1 MKTPI
6 TYYGGKQQLAKKI
19 ISLIPSHEIYCEPF
33 VGGGAVF
40 FQKEPSK
47 SEIINDINGELINF
61 YEVVQRDFSLLAQE
75 VIISL
80 HSRKLHHH
88 ARVVNENPDMFDRI
102 KRAWAVW
109 VLANSSFGASWDA
122 GWGYDAK
129 GQTTR
134 KLKNKREAFTEELA
148 IRLQDVQIECYD
160 ALKILRTR
168 DSEQTFFYCDPPYPD
183 TDQGHY
189 DGYSADD
196 FEQLLKTLENIQGK
210 FLLSSFRHQVLK
222 AYTEKNG
229 WYQIEL
235 KMNKPMSVQSG
246 ESKQKIEVLTAN
258 YPIDLGVVSK

>member
-1 MKTPI
+1 MEIYRLFSSSGLASSKIFFEGKLYENSNYLLRRKT
-6 TYYGGKQQLAKKI
+6 AACKKI

-160 ALKILRTR
+160 ALKILRT
-168 DSEQTFFYCDPPYPD
+168 QD
-183 TDQGHY
+183 TPHTRQRTD
-189 DGYSADD
+189 
-196 FEQLLKTLENIQGK
+196 
-210 FLLSSFRHQVLK
+210 FLLLRPTISR
-222 AYTEKNG
+222 Y
-229 WYQIEL
+229 
-235 KMNKPMSVQSG
+235 
-246 ESKQKIEVLTAN
+246 
-258 YPIDLGVVSK
+258 